1 MLKVKIA
8 PSILAA
14 DFAELGK
21 AVKRLEENGAD
32 LVHCDVMDGSF
43 VPPITFGSQMVEQI
57 RPHTTLPLDCHLMV
71 NHPKTQLEAFA
82 HAGAS
87 IISVHVEAC
96 KKQTVQTLKRIK
108 RLGIKACAVCN
119 PETPVEA
126 LFECVAEADMLLV
139 MSVHPGWGGQKF
151 IPESLKKIEALREYA
166 QKAGKPQ
173 LDIQVDGGVTPENVK
188 EVISAG
194 ANVIVAGSAV
204 FRAPDMRAAIAKLR
218 GE

>member
-1 MLKVKIA
+1 
-8 PSILAA
+8 
-14 DFAELGK
+14 
-21 AVKRLEENGAD
+21 
-32 LVHCDVMDGSF
+32 
-43 VPPITFGSQMVEQI
+43 
-57 RPHTTLPLDCHLMV
+57 
-71 NHPKTQLEAFA
+71 
-82 HAGAS
+82 
-87 IISVHVEAC
+87 
-96 KKQTVQTLKRIK
+96 
-108 RLGIKACAVCN
+108 
-119 PETPVEA
+119 
-126 LFECVAEADMLLV
+126 MLLV

>member
-1 MLKVKIA
+1 
-8 PSILAA
+8 
-14 DFAELGK
+14 
-21 AVKRLEENGAD
+21 
-32 LVHCDVMDGSF
+32 MDGSF

-119 PETPVEA
+119 PETPAEA

-151 IPESLKKIEALREYA
+151 IPESLKKIEALRACA
-166 QKAGKPQ
+166 Q
-173 LDIQVDGGVTPENVK
+173 DGGVTPENVK